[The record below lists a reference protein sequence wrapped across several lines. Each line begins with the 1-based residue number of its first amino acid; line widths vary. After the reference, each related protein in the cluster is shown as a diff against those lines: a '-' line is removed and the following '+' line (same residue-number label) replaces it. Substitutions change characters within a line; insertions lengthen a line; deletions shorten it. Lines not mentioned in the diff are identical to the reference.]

1 MSDIVLSIWDF
12 FWIWWIVVLMG
23 GSAYLKAHSLLAS
36 AEFHGASDKIVI
48 MSIPDDAAAREFD
61 RSMEYQGIAVDRK
74 AGADAVVILARGVG
88 QAA

>member
-48 MSIPDDAAAREFD
+48 MSIPDDAATRIRPLHGISRHCG
-61 RSMEYQGIAVDRK
+61 RSKGGSLMRS
-74 AGADAVVILARGVG
+74 
-88 QAA
+88 